1 MTSWPRALQPWSPW
15 PAAYVACGNT
25 FRTKPSESLFA
36 PLFSLLPGNWKSV
49 EARDVAQVMLQEAL
63 GASPGGV
70 NIITSAKIREMAQ
83 GQG

>member
-1 MTSWPRALQPWSPW
+1 
-15 PAAYVACGNT
+15 
-25 FRTKPSESLFA
+25 
-36 PLFSLLPGNWKSV
+36 
-49 EARDVAQVMLQEAL
+49 VAQVMLQEAL